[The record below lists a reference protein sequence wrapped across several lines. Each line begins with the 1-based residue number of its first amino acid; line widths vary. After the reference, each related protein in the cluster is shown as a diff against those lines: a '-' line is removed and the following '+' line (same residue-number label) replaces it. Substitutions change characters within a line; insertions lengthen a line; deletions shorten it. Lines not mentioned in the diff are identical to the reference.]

1 MDLVPR
7 KPIALHFCSLPAH
20 LPVVRAAVEKMCDLL
35 GMDNDAASGVVLSVD
50 EAVTNVIKH
59 AYKGDNSQPIDLV
72 LTPIGEPDPTALT
85 VCLSDRGQYADASE
99 IRPRNLDD
107 VRPGGLGVHIIIKC
121 MDEVTYSEREGGG
134 TVLTMVKNLRPT
146 DAEGNKEPSS

>member
-20 LPVVRAAVEKMCDLL
+20 LPVVRVAVEKMCDLL
-35 GMDNDAASGVVLSVD
+35 GMDSDTASGVVLSVD

-59 AYKGDNSQPIDLV
+59 AYKGDSSQPIDLV
-72 LTPIGEPDPTALT
+72 LTPICEPELSALKI
-85 VCLSDRGQYADASE
+85 CLSDRGQYADPSE
-99 IRPRNLDD
+99 IRSRSLDD
-107 VRPGGLGVHIIIKC
+107 VRPGGLGVHIIVKC

-134 TVLTMVKNLRPT
+134 TVLTMVKNLQPT
-146 DAEGNKEPSS
+146 RAEGNKEVSS